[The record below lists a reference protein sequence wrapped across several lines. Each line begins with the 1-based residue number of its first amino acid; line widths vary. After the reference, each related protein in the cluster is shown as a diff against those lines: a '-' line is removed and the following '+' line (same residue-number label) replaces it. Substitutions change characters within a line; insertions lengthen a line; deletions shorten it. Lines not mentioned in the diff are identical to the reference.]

1 MNVGLAEKLQRAA
14 GWLRNGTAMLAAL
27 GLGVA
32 GCDSQPPA
40 PSAPPPATH
49 DGVAR
54 VTPDGHLDRA
64 LPKLHTMRL
73 YVGAHELVTELCTN
87 DIQRMTGMMFRT
99 NLAENEAMLFVF
111 PWPHRASFF
120 MKNTRV
126 PLSAAY
132 IDPEGVIREIHD
144 LHPGD
149 LQGKEAKVDNIQY
162 VLETTQGWFQRRQL
176 GPGAVV
182 RTEAGTLQQT
192 FFKRR

>member
-1 MNVGLAEKLQRAA
+1 MSRNIPARKPWCLALAA
-14 GWLRNGTAMLAAL
+14 GLTLAAIS
-27 GLGVA
+27 GFT
-32 GCDSQPPA
+32 GCDA
-40 PSAPPPATH
+40 KAPPPAAPPAAEAE
-49 DGVAR
+49 GLPR
-54 VTPDGHLDRA
+54 VTPEGHLDRA
-64 LPKLHTMRL
+64 QPKLRTMRL
-73 YVGAHELVTELCTN
+73 YVGAHELITELCTN
-87 DIQRMTGMMFRT
+87 DVQRMTGMMFRT

-111 PWPHRASFF
+111 PWPHRASFY

-132 IDPEGVIREIHD
+132 LDPEGVIREIHD

-162 VLETTQGWFQRRQL
+162 VLETTQGWFQRRNL

-182 RTEAGTLQQT
+182 RTEEGTLPQT

>member
-1 MNVGLAEKLQRAA
+1 LGLALASA
-14 GWLRNGTAMLAAL
+14 LALAAIL
-27 GLGVA
+27 GFA
-32 GCDSQPPA
+32 GCDAKAPPTA
-40 PSAPPPATH
+40 APPSAEAEDLP
-49 DGVAR
+49 R
-54 VTPDGHLDRA
+54 VTPEGHLDRA
-64 LPKLHTMRL
+64 QPKLKTMRL
-73 YVGAHELVTELCTN
+73 YVGAHELITELCTN
-87 DIQRMTGMMFRT
+87 DVQRMTGMMFRT

-111 PWPHRASFF
+111 PWPHRASFY

-132 IDPEGVIREIHD
+132 LDPEGVIREIHD

-162 VLETTQGWFQRRQL
+162 VLETTQGWFQRRNL

-182 RTEAGTLQQT
+182 RTEEGTLPQT